1 MYFFFLMQY
10 SLFIKILSLGISLLL
25 FNCLHAQPVEGL
37 WIGSLKTKGTQVHYE
52 LWITKDKEIYS
63 GYALSLMVI
72 DGVEN
77 IGVKAVKLKLK
88 NKVLLL
94 EDDALVYN
102 NFKTPP
108 KKSKLIARL
117 YTKEGSDSLTGTF
130 NTRSLD
136 FTDRTSY
143 EGDLELIRS
152 SDKNNSLL
160 LGKLAHLSI
169 VTENAVAVSSENQ
182 IKENKDIT
190 VKEVT
195 EVIVP
200 SDNET
205 SIIKKNTA
213 SIIEAEAPKQINKP
227 AIEAKP
233 AKEIRVFD
241 PFENRRIE
249 IIETVFVSLD
259 SVTISLYDNG
269 IVDGD
274 TVSIYVNGKMHLEK
288 KELGTA
294 AIRSTIYF
302 PSTLVDSLELIMYA
316 ENLGTIPPN
325 TGLLIIQDGNTRHE
339 IRFSGDLQKN
349 AAIILRRKK

>member
-1 MYFFFLMQY
+1 MQN
-10 SLFIKILSLGISLLL
+10 SLVVKILTLSISLLL
-25 FNCLHAQPVEGL
+25 FIKLNAQQVEGL
-37 WIGSLKTKGTQVHYE
+37 WVGSLKTKGSQVHYE
-52 LWITKDKEIYS
+52 LWITKEKENYT

-77 IGVKAVKLKLK
+77 IGVKTIKLKLK

-94 EDDALVYN
+94 EDENLVYN

-117 YTKEGSDSLTGTF
+117 YTKEKSDSLTGTF

-152 SDKNNSLL
+152 SDNNNSFLL
-160 LGKLAHLSI
+160 SKLAQLNL
-169 VTENAVAVSSENQ
+169 VTDDAVAVSREIQ
-182 IKENKDIT
+182 IKENTDIPAK
-190 VKEVT
+190 VVA

-200 SDNET
+200 PNIET
-205 SIIKKNTA
+205 SITKKNTI
-213 SIIEAEAPKQINKP
+213 SKIETESPKPVHKPVIEPKAGP
-227 AIEAKP
+227 AIK
-233 AKEIRVFD
+233 VFD
-241 PFENRRIE
+241 PFKNRKIE

-274 TVSIYVNGKMHLEK
+274 TVSIYVNGKIHLEK

-294 AIRSTIYF
+294 AIRSTVFF

>member
-1 MYFFFLMQY
+1 MQN
-10 SLFIKILSLGISLLL
+10 SLFLKILSLVFSLLL
-25 FNCLHAQPVEGL
+25 FNHLHAQPVEGL
-37 WIGSLKTKGTQVHYE
+37 WVGSLKTKGSQVHYE
-52 LWITKDKEIYS
+52 LWITKEKENYS

-77 IGVKAVKLKLK
+77 IGVKTVKLKLK

-94 EDDALVYN
+94 EDDDLVYN

-117 YTKEGSDSLTGTF
+117 NTKEGTDSLTGTF

-152 SDKNNSLL
+152 SDKNNSFLFS
-160 LGKLAHLSI
+160 KLAHLNLVS
-169 VTENAVAVSSENQ
+169 ENTVAVSSENK
-182 IKENKDIT
+182 INENEVIPG
-190 VKEVT
+190 KEVT
-195 EVIVP
+195 EVVVTPAI
-200 SDNET
+200 ET
-205 SIIKKNTA
+205 SITKKNTI
-213 SIIEAEAPKQINKP
+213 SKIEAEAPKQINKP
-227 AIEAKP
+227 AIEAKQ
-233 AKEIRVFD
+233 ATSIKVFD
-241 PFENRRIE
+241 PFENRKIE
-249 IIETVFVSLD
+249 IIETILVSLD